1 MESTLS
7 LSVPLFPPSQQA
19 TTTGWRAG
27 GRGFPAPAWP
37 PSSGVTPT
45 AAQIRRSK
53 ATCPFPLFLPLQP
66 LVYVLF
72 HRVSGGPCTDGFSK
86 RACGIFPLPSFGWEG
101 CCPPQMMISPLQS
114 TLMPPALCYPCGL
127 WAYSHL
133 PNRFA
138 GPSKSGR
145 RGRPLCLSGGSFHLG
160 SESDVVAC
168 ALRSLSVGTAEERE
182 PATLRCPTATTVRP
196 PRRPPRRPSSAP
208 GRRKQ
213 SSFIGER
220 EEKRSLFL
228 WQPTDGPPCSTA
240 ARNSRRRRA
249 PLRGRSALD
258 ARSSLSRRGSSPSC
272 HSTPPGLPRWFR
284 ERQAGPAA
292 EMAKVVVV
300 FVGPLVARLS
310 AAAWW
315 ACWIE
320 RSAWVD
326 ALPTSCMVSCRYV
339 VVFA

>member
-1 MESTLS
+1 MGGVLSSTNDDISIAIDAHASCALLS
-7 LSVPLFPPSQQA
+7 LRAVGILALTQPFCGAQQVGQARAASLPFRWFFPPRLRVGRCCVRTA
-19 TTTGWRAG
+19 LALRRDGGGERACN
-27 GRGFPAPAWP
+27 
-37 PSSGVTPT
+37 T
-45 AAQIRRSK
+45 ALSDRDRRSS
-53 ATCPFPLFLPLQP
+53 A
-66 LVYVLF
+66 
-72 HRVSGGPCTDGFSK
+72 
-86 RACGIFPLPSFGWEG
+86 A
-101 CCPPQMMISPLQS
+101 
-114 TLMPPALCYPCGL
+114 PPA
-127 WAYSHL
+127 A
-133 PNRFA
+133 
-138 GPSKSGR
+138 PSLLRAWKEKAKQLH
-145 RGRPLCLSGGSFHLG
+145 RG
-160 SESDVVAC
+160 E
-168 ALRSLSVGTAEERE
+168 
-182 PATLRCPTATTVRP
+182 
-196 PRRPPRRPSSAP
+196 
-208 GRRKQ
+208 K
-213 SSFIGER
+213 
-220 EEKRSLFL
+220 EKRSLFL

-284 ERQAGPAA
+284 ERQARPAA